1 MLGSRDYRTL
11 NKILI
16 FKTMIKNVLAKVLV
30 FAAVALM
37 AAACTK
43 ENVGNQKVA
52 VLLPDA
58 SIIDRWAIDK
68 ANLQSVMD
76 KYGFNT
82 TFYVAPET
90 EAGAM
95 QQVEQLRQAIN
106 DGAKYIVITAIDYKK
121 INESKLLEQNPDV
134 KVVCHDRFILDNPN
148 IAFIS
153 STDTKE
159 IGRMQAQ
166 FLLNHYHATGAST
179 MTLEILEGP
188 ETDMNAKDYYEGA
201 MDLLKKYID
210 EGKLFVKS
218 GKKTYNEVKTESWD
232 AKDGKAAMEDRLSY
246 YAEGECPDMV
256 LAAIDNQAQG
266 AIEAMTEAGFAKMP
280 VITGQD
286 NSTTAQSNIK
296 NHKQTMTIDKNLKDM
311 AYNTGLI
318 VSNLITNSPIQ
329 TSQSISNIPVFYSK
343 ITLMTIDSY

>member
-1 MLGSRDYRTL
+1 MPYL
-11 NKILI
+11 NRNFYILT
-16 FKTMIKNVLAKVLV
+16 FKNMKKNVFAKVLF
-30 FAAVALM
+30 FAAVALL

-43 ENVGNQKVA
+43 ERVGNQKKVA
-52 VLLPDA
+52 VLLPDSA
-58 SIIDRWAIDK
+58 MIDRWATDK

-76 KYGFNT
+76 KYGFNA

-90 EAGAM
+90 DAGAA
-95 QQVEQLRQAIN
+95 QQVEQMRQAIN
-106 DGAKYIVITAIDYKK
+106 DGAKYIVITAVDYKK

-134 KVVCHDRFILDNPN
+134 KVVCHDRFILDNPR

-166 FLLNHYHATGAST
+166 FLLNHYHASGATT

-188 ETDMNAKDYYEGA
+188 ETDMNAKDYYQGA

-210 EGKLFVKS
+210 EGKLIVKS
-218 GKKTYNEVKTESWD
+218 GKTTYDQVKTESWD
-232 AKDGKAAMEDRLSY
+232 TQYGKAAMEDRLSY

-266 AIEAMTEAGFAKMP
+266 VIEALTEAGFDKMP
-280 VITGQD
+280 VLTGQD
-286 NSTTAQSNIK
+286 NTVTAQSNIK
-296 NHKQTMTIDKNLKDM
+296 NRKQTMTIDKNLKDM

-318 VSNLITNSPIQ
+318 VNSLISNSPIQ
-329 TSQSISNIPVFYSK
+329 TSQSISNIPVLYSK
-343 ITLMTIDSY
+343 ITLMTRDSY